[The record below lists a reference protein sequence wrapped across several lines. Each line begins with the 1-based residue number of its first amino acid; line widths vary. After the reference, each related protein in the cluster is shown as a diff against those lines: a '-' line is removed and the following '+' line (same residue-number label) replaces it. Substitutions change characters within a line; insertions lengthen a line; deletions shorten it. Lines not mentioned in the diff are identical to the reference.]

1 MADQA
6 AESAFS
12 TLQQFMRRGKRVDQA
27 GWEQCELCSEPIP
40 PEHRHLLEIETR
52 QVVCVC
58 RACSILFDRGAA
70 GMGKHR
76 LIPERRLNLT
86 DFGMGNAQ
94 WESLRVP
101 VGIVFFFYSTPGGR
115 TLAYYPGPMGATES
129 LLPLDTWEELVA
141 SNPALATMAPD
152 VEALLVNRARGA
164 SDHFLVPVDD
174 CFRLI
179 AVIRQNWRGFTGG
192 QEVWGE
198 IGRFFKR
205 LAAQSRTVGRASDAR
220 PESEQEKRT

>member
-6 AESAFS
+6 VESGFS
-12 TLQQFMRRGKRVDQA
+12 ALHQFARRRKQADQA

-58 RACSILFDRGAA
+58 QACSILFDRSAA

-76 LIPERRLNLT
+76 LIPDRRLNLV
-86 DFGMGNAQ
+86 DFGMSDAQ

-101 VGIVFFFYSTPGGR
+101 VGMVFFFYSTPAGR
-115 TLAYYPGPMGATES
+115 VLAYYPGPMGATES
-129 LLPLDTWEELVA
+129 LLPLDTWGELVMA
-141 SNPALATMAPD
+141 NPALKGMVPD

-164 SDHFLVPVDD
+164 NDHFLVPIDD

-192 QEVWGE
+192 QEVWEE

-205 LAAQSRTVGRASDAR
+205 LSAQSRATRQGGDVAAGR
-220 PESEQEKRT
+220 